1 MKRGG
6 AVDGKNNRRKA
17 PKRRENTT
25 ARKRGRV
32 NMVAE
37 GELEVIDDREGGK
50 HHDIEGCC
58 RFGFQTPS

>member
-17 PKRRENTT
+17 PKRRKNTT

-32 NMVAE
+32 SMVAE
-37 GELEVIDDREGGK
+37 GELEMIDDRGWEA
-50 HHDIEGCC
+50 
-58 RFGFQTPS
+58 